1 MWESVC
7 FNKRQQTDVYR
18 AKPKEEIPTPQDSL
32 IILCLSEKQSLLFIG
47 ASERNTMLLRPFLV
61 HIAQISLGNYVI
73 ITELCI
79 QTIYK
84 INCCVYM
91 KR

>member
-1 MWESVC
+1 MCTEHS
-7 FNKRQQTDVYR
+7 Q
-18 AKPKEEIPTPQDSL
+18 KERFLPPQGSL
-32 IILCLSEKQSLLFIG
+32 IILCLSKKQSFLFIG
-47 ASERNTMLLRPFLV
+47 ASERNTRLLRPFV
-61 HIAQISLGNYVI
+61 IHIAQISLGNYVI
-73 ITELCI
+73 ITELYI